1 MMRRLTAVTILLGLM
16 TAACGSSFDADLM
29 VAIES
34 RWMCDV
40 QRSVY
45 AELTDVDAELEQR
58 LAGNGVTMETYA
70 DFKDALADDID
81 LRTQVLEAYES
92 YCAG

>member
-1 MMRRLTAVTILLGLM
+1 MLLGL
-16 TAACGSSFDADLM
+16 TVAACGTSFDADLM

-40 QRSVY
+40 QRSSY
-45 AELTDVDAELEQR
+45 DDLADVDGELERR
-58 LAGNGVTMETYA
+58 LAGNGVSMETYSA
-70 DFKDALADDID
+70 FKDALMDDIE
-81 LRTQVLEAYES
+81 LRTQVLEAYEA